1 MSYGLLICCVE
12 IIVRK
17 ERDFETEKL
26 RRGRYK
32 ELGEEIR
39 EMLTKG
45 NLQSSKIPINPCH
58 EMLDVLKALLQ
69 CKITG
74 LLQPVLIL

>member
-1 MSYGLLICCVE
+1 MAREV
-12 IIVRK
+12 
-17 ERDFETEKL
+17 
-26 RRGRYK
+26 K

-74 LLQPVLIL
+74 LFERVLIF